1 MFSLISLSYKKK
13 RTTLSQKILN
23 LDDGIEIFWKQSSQV
38 KFSKKIFIYSMY
50 FKPIYTYSID

>member
-38 KFSKKIFIYSMY
+38 KFSKKIFIYPMY